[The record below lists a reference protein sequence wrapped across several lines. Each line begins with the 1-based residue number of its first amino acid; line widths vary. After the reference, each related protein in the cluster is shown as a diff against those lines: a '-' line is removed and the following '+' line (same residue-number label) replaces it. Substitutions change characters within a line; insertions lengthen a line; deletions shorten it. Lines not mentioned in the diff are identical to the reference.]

1 MPLVDQASTPRP
13 GQTVVSATVT
23 PQLADVDLGGV
34 TAHTWAY
41 DGVVPGKVLRARAG
55 DFVQVTVNNTLPAA
69 TTIHWHGVH
78 LRNPAD
84 GVPGVTQA
92 PIAPGARYGYAFTA
106 QNPGTHFFHPHV
118 GAQLDRGLYAPL
130 IIDDPTEAGDYDA
143 EWIVVLDDWTDGV
156 GKNPDDIL
164 AEFQAQNGPVTDMN
178 AMSGGPSMGGGM
190 GSMPGMPGMSSM
202 PGMGSGPSMD
212 SGLGDA
218 GDVAYP
224 YFVLNG
230 RISSAPTVFAARSGQ
245 RIRIRLINAAADT
258 VFRVALG
265 GHTMRVTHSDG
276 YRVQDKDTQA
286 LWIAMGERY
295 DVMVTAADGVF
306 PLVAVP
312 EGKKGQAMA
321 LLRSGAGGAP
331 PAPVRPSE
339 LDTQPLAGATDL
351 VAADSAKLPGH
362 KPDATVPVH
371 LNGQMSPYG
380 WGINGK
386 KYGQDTPLSVATGQ
400 RLRMTISNMTSML
413 HPMHIHGHTWS
424 LPDSGGL
431 RKDTVMVKPMQTITA
446 DLQAN
451 NPGAWALHCHN
462 IYHSEVGMM
471 TTLRYRT

>member
-1 MPLVDQASTPRP
+1 
-13 GQTVVSATVT
+13 
-23 PQLADVDLGGV
+23 
-34 TAHTWAY
+34 
-41 DGVVPGKVLRARAG
+41 
-55 DFVQVTVNNTLPAA
+55 
-69 TTIHWHGVH
+69 
-78 LRNPAD
+78 
-84 GVPGVTQA
+84 
-92 PIAPGARYGYAFTA
+92 
-106 QNPGTHFFHPHV
+106 
-118 GAQLDRGLYAPL
+118 
-130 IIDDPTEAGDYDA
+130 
-143 EWIVVLDDWTDGV
+143 
-156 GKNPDDIL
+156 
-164 AEFQAQNGPVTDMN
+164 
-178 AMSGGPSMGGGM
+178 M

-202 PGMGSGPSMD
+202 PGMG
-212 SGLGDA
+212 LGAVDGFRSRDA

-245 RIRIRLINAAADT
+245 RIRIRLIN
-258 VFRVALG
+258 RG
-265 GHTMRVTHSDG
+265 RGHGVPCRARRGTPMRVTHSDG

-321 LLRSGAGGAP
+321 LLRSGAGGAAGP
-331 PAPVRPSE
+331 GASPSE

-431 RKDTVMVKPMQTITA
+431 RKDTVMVKPMVTITA

-462 IYHSEVGMM
+462 IYHPKSA
-471 TTLRYRT
+471 